1 MKRNEAGDHRDEVE
15 PTSQPIPGASA
26 DSEPLAPVPHQ
37 RPGPQH
43 KWLKPMRPDNP
54 HRLRPGQTV
63 VTFIAPKP
71 RVSDPAGAGDEPDGA
86 DG

>member
-1 MKRNEAGDHRDEVE
+1 MTRNEGDRREVE
-15 PTSQPIPGASA
+15 LMSQPIPGASA
-26 DSEPLAPVPHQ
+26 DSEPPVPPQ

-63 VTFIAPKP
+63 VTFVAPKP
-71 RVSDPAGAGDEPDGA
+71 SATGPAGAGDEPDGA

>member
-1 MKRNEAGDHRDEVE
+1 MRRDKTGDDRDVE
-15 PTSQPIPGASA
+15 PTRAT
-26 DSEPLAPVPHQ
+26 

-63 VTFIAPKP
+63 VTFIVPKP
-71 RVSDPAGAGDEPDGA
+71 SATGPAAAGDEPDGA